1 MTRKP
6 TEISPETL
14 HPDRYISVVLRL
26 SEFDRKACADALDDV
41 GYGMADAANLFALV
55 KDLTSDGEG
64 ASPCVR
70 SLLNVAAAHFKAM
83 VEGPVEGVFT
93 MAQKL
98 HFERHQAEAAR
109 AGKEQAE

>member
-6 TEISPETL
+6 TEITPETL
-14 HPDRYISVVLRL
+14 HPDRYIKVALHL
-26 SEFDRKACADALDDV
+26 SEFDRKACADALDEV

-64 ASPCVR
+64 ASPGVR

-83 VEGPVEGVFT
+83 VEGPVDGVFT

-98 HFERHQAEAAR
+98 HMERHQAEEIR
-109 AGKEQAE
+109 AKGAKE